1 MFQQIAEI
9 AKSAGLTG
17 VSMTLRPTGDQLYV
31 VVSFQLSALDDSK
44 AFASSQDEAQNYT
57 NLRSALSVPVVVTAL
72 PDELLAKLTATLQS
86 LKTPVIDAAK
96 ALSEVDFSTM
106 LQKATAA
113 APKAPAKSSAK
124 SSAKANSAS
133 VVESEQG
140 VDDAEP
146 DDSADSASGNAE
158 IPQPIVGNFDLI
170 DSL

>member
-124 SSAKANSAS
+124 ANSAS

-158 IPQPIVGNFDLI
+158 IPQPVVGNFDLI

>member
-124 SSAKANSAS
+124 ANSAS

>member
-72 PDELLAKLTATLQS
+72 PDELLAKLTATLQG

-113 APKAPAKSSAK
+113 APKAPAK

-158 IPQPIVGNFDLI
+158 IPQPTVGNFDLI

>member
-106 LQKATAA
+106 LQKATAS
-113 APKAPAKSSAK
+113 APKAPAK

>member
-44 AFASSQDEAQNYT
+44 AFASSQGEAQNYT

-113 APKAPAKSSAK
+113 APKAPAKAPAK
-124 SSAKANSAS
+124 SKASTATT
-133 VVESEQG
+133 VEPESDSGDDEPE
-140 VDDAEP
+140 DAEP
-146 DDSADSASGNAE
+146 QSSAAISS
-158 IPQPIVGNFDLI
+158 QPTVGNFDAF

>member
-124 SSAKANSAS
+124 ANSAS

-146 DDSADSASGNAE
+146 DDSADSANGNAE

>member
-72 PDELLAKLTATLQS
+72 PDELLAKLTATLQG

-113 APKAPAKSSAK
+113 APKAPAK

-158 IPQPIVGNFDLI
+158 IPQPVVGNFDLI